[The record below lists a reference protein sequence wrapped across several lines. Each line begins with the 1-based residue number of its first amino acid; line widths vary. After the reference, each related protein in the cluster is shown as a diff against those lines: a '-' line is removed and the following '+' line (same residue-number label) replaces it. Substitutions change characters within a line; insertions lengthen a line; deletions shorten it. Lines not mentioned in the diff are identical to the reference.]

1 MSVAAALGHLAE
13 RADGLAMVDAPAS
26 VSSYIVSAVQYEA
39 LQALANVSALVAA
52 SVNDP
57 EHLVLDSLPLLAP
70 GEAGAVVSAAS
81 VMAGIT
87 SGTLPWVNPTD
98 LAWSAWPSRAR

>member
-1 MSVAAALGHLAE
+1 ML
-13 RADGLAMVDAPAS
+13 DAPAS
-26 VSSYIVSAVQYEA
+26 VSSYIMSAVQTLGSGYEA

-70 GEAGAVVSAAS
+70 GEAGAVLSAAS

-87 SGTLPWVNPTD
+87 SGTLPWVNPTG